1 MAGTGLGFRRVEGI
15 GERSVSGA
23 LAGLLSLTSDAVL
36 AFDGFGRILMA
47 NEAAE
52 HLFGRQDLVG
62 ADVRALFPPAAGV
75 VPDDAFDP
83 RALPFSTDGSTLSL
97 VVVGAA
103 GAETG
108 ISVRCDR
115 VSAPGET
122 YLLVAYE
129 DDSRQAEE
137 REHDRLVQELS
148 RANHRLSG
156 TLSIVLETLDSRDV
170 QTLFSR
176 VLEEITDTMDATGTV
191 FYVAE
196 ADGYHLRGTSS
207 SLGEARVPRFMSFGR
222 TIERLASQAGH
233 ALRLRVLA
241 PEGADLRRGR
251 LARRNVVNEETREI
265 YHVMSSVLPPFASF
279 IAVPVW
285 FGRHLLALIEV
296 GWDHVHPMRR
306 EDSELLDAVAQYLS
320 VQLAGAFSA
329 MRAQREADLREAASG
344 IRESM
349 MSAGSVDEK
358 SVASALEAAAGVL
371 DASCVQLAEDAD
383 EPGRMRA
390 TLPNGRT
397 CSLAADL
404 GAAEGDQAGNEVV
417 VQPVREGSA
426 LASALVQEGEPAV
439 GALVDAGMVGGTRC
453 FCLVLREADAE
464 PLDDLELKFLE
475 RVATDASG
483 LAHGD
488 EVRRQDKHIA
498 QALQTGMRNELQRVP
513 GISADG
519 IYSSATQAA
528 VIGGDFYDLI
538 RLPNDRACVIMGDV
552 SGKGVEAA
560 SVSAAVKTAL
570 GAYSWQGLAPAH
582 MVRLLN
588 EFLLGFSRLET
599 FATLFVG
606 MVDLRGGRLTYCS
619 AGHPPAFLAR
629 ASTGAIEALDVQ
641 SGVVGAFHEMT
652 YRNGRVS
659 LGTGDVLLLYTD
671 GTTEARATDGAFF
684 GEDGLRD
691 AVMREAPRGFD
702 GLLGR
707 LLDALDRFTSR
718 HLEDDVAMVAL
729 RFDQVG
735 KRQQPRA

>member
-1 MAGTGLGFRRVEGI
+1 M
-15 GERSVSGA
+15 
-23 LAGLLSLTSDAVL
+23 
-36 AFDGFGRILMA
+36 
-47 NEAAE
+47 
-52 HLFGRQDLVG
+52 
-62 ADVRALFPPAAGV
+62 
-75 VPDDAFDP
+75 
-83 RALPFSTDGSTLSL
+83 
-97 VVVGAA
+97 
-103 GAETG
+103 
-108 ISVRCDR
+108 
-115 VSAPGET
+115 
-122 YLLVAYE
+122 
-129 DDSRQAEE
+129 
-137 REHDRLVQELS
+137 
-148 RANHRLSG
+148 
-156 TLSIVLETLDSRDV
+156 
-170 QTLFSR
+170 
-176 VLEEITDTMDATGTV
+176 
-191 FYVAE
+191 
-196 ADGYHLRGTSS
+196 
-207 SLGEARVPRFMSFGR
+207 
-222 TIERLASQAGH
+222 
-233 ALRLRVLA
+233 LA

-390 TLPNGRT
+390 TLPDGRT

-439 GALVDAGMVGGTRC
+439 GARVDAGMVDGTRC

-619 AGHPPAFLAR
+619 AGHPPAFLVR
-629 ASTGAIEALDVQ
+629 A
-641 SGVVGAFHEMT
+641 
-652 YRNGRVS
+652 
-659 LGTGDVLLLYTD
+659 
-671 GTTEARATDGAFF
+671 
-684 GEDGLRD
+684 
-691 AVMREAPRGFD
+691 
-702 GLLGR
+702 
-707 LLDALDRFTSR
+707 
-718 HLEDDVAMVAL
+718 
-729 RFDQVG
+729 
-735 KRQQPRA
+735 